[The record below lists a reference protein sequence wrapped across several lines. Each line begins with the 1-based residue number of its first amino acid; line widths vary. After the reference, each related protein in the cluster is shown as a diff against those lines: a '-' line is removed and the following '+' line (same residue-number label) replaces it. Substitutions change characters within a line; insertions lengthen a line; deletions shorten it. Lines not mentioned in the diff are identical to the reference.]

1 MTSYTQSGV
10 SVAMSPAMSRLSSAI
25 ECAFHSS
32 RISRYNSGVTS
43 RDSSSRTSISAL
55 PRLDQL
61 DLQPK
66 LVDDAL
72 HDEVDELADF
82 LGSLIEARCRRQHDR
97 ARFNRERHVAQMH
110 ERERRLAGDQYE
122 LAALLE
128 RHVRRA

>member
-1 MTSYTQSGV
+1 
-10 SVAMSPAMSRLSSAI
+10 MSPAMSRLSSAI

-72 HDEVDELADF
+72 DDEVDELADL
-82 LGSLIEARCRRQHDR
+82 LGPLIEPRRCRQHDR
-97 ARFNRERHVAQMH
+97 PCLGGERHVA
-110 ERERRLAGDQYE
+110 
-122 LAALLE
+122 
-128 RHVRRA
+128 HVHQ